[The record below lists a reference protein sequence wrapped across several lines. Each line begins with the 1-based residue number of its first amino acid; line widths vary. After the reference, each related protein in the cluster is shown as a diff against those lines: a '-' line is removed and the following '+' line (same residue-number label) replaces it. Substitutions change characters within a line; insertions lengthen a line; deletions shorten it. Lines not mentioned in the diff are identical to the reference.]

1 MSHPV
6 IQHGRKNNMSLQSP
20 HKFLVKIVKVV
31 NQTTLRILL
40 PVLARIMGVNLRSG
54 ATSPESQRSLTGSE
68 DSLDCLDEREKRLMI
83 SDMNYWTKERRRN
96 SRAGCCQNSARR
108 TKQPCYSPKRCQTW
122 LQSSPETGEAPLMEE
137 PLKALFGVTDESL
150 LMSLAKGH
158 SNLASSSSFQLSCA
172 IAGEVVHQLNSGRS
186 VAIQASLWSCP
197 PLDSQDMAAGR
208 EVICVA
214 SVQILAELQSQ
225 RSEPEWIEFIEPLM
239 DPVTDNVLD
248 AIVGP
253 MEKMAQDLNKK
264 MKILGSQF
272 LTKLQCDLDVEC
284 QSGKEETTHFLK
296 ETGSSTSVVARKL
309 QTLSSPDF
317 QSKALK
323 VVSIIL
329 TRKVSSSSGVAPASR
344 LSSAVSSL
352 TEAPLNTSCT
362 ALTSVTSTATVIN
375 KTFVGSM
382 ETIASFEGT
391 CEAGDWPVPLNEHK
405 TGSSQKIA
413 FSAAHTL
420 YGPKLRDLLTL
431 STGDDGV
438 AKDASLQEFSDKV
451 EKAVSTGEVQLP
463 STKLDRVPSESQP
476 ILALC
481 LSDLDTNNQEV
492 LSSLVSIYKSQLSK
506 VDSKSLVIVSSSD
519 ESLEACRFVDGVL
532 SKLDAYTIYQSP
544 SPDEDLSVSLQYS
557 QLSSEQSV
565 RITQSSTSL
574 IQSIKNISSKDFKT
588 QAKEAVSKVLTRSSH
603 SFITQISNTSL
614 QESP

>member
-1 MSHPV
+1 
-6 IQHGRKNNMSLQSP
+6 
-20 HKFLVKIVKVV
+20 
-31 NQTTLRILL
+31 
-40 PVLARIMGVNLRSG
+40 
-54 ATSPESQRSLTGSE
+54 
-68 DSLDCLDEREKRLMI
+68 
-83 SDMNYWTKERRRN
+83 
-96 SRAGCCQNSARR
+96 
-108 TKQPCYSPKRCQTW
+108 
-122 LQSSPETGEAPLMEE
+122 MEE

-225 RSEPEWIEFIEPLM
+225 RSEPEWIGFIEPLM
-239 DPVTDNVLD
+239 DPVTDDVLD

-253 MEKMAQDLNKK
+253 MEKMAQDFNILLDLAKK

-323 VVSIIL
+323 VVSNIL
-329 TRKVSSSSGVAPASR
+329 TRKVSSSSGVAFASR

-420 YGPKLRDLLTL
+420 YG
-431 STGDDGV
+431 
-438 AKDASLQEFSDKV
+438 
-451 EKAVSTGEVQLP
+451 
-463 STKLDRVPSESQP
+463 
-476 ILALC
+476 
-481 LSDLDTNNQEV
+481 
-492 LSSLVSIYKSQLSK
+492 
-506 VDSKSLVIVSSSD
+506 
-519 ESLEACRFVDGVL
+519 
-532 SKLDAYTIYQSP
+532 
-544 SPDEDLSVSLQYS
+544 
-557 QLSSEQSV
+557 
-565 RITQSSTSL
+565 RI
-574 IQSIKNISSKDFKT
+574 
-588 QAKEAVSKVLTRSSH
+588 
-603 SFITQISNTSL
+603 
-614 QESP
+614 